1 MYSRSDLEQAENK
14 KETHYRMIVSLL
26 QINDDLCHTM
36 RNRIFFAFRF
46 GDQKVIFGD

>member
-1 MYSRSDLEQAENK
+1 MYSRFDLEQAENK

-36 RNRIFFAFRF
+36 RNRIVLPSDLEIER
-46 GDQKVIFGD
+46 